1 MTAAVEN
8 VHAGILGR
16 RCAGRVCLVAVAALA
31 TNAFPPAAR
40 GAVGGPAPIAT
51 LILTHARV
59 WTENPSQPEAQAV
72 AIAGNRILAVGE
84 SDAMRALAGPGCE
97 IIDLGGRRVVPGF
110 NDSHVHFIS
119 GGSELVAVQLGD
131 ANSAAEFRRRIAAYA
146 RTLPKGAWIRNGIW
160 DHQRWQPPRLPD
172 HQLIDDVTGDHPL
185 LLWREDGH
193 MLLVNS
199 AAMRLAGIDRNTP
212 DVPGGEIV
220 RDASGLPTGIF
231 KDEATALVERVMP
244 APSQAELDAAMAA
257 GIREAAQHGVT
268 SVQNLADSPVDRDT
282 ALKLRQFERAERS
295 GRLTL
300 RIYNGSPLRDW
311 RLLADSG
318 VQAGFG
324 SALLRIGNLKAFAD
338 GALGAAT
345 AWMDAPF
352 SDQPDKSGLAST
364 DLQDSA
370 RMLANIEGADR
381 AGLQI
386 SVHAIGDRAIHTVL
400 DLYERAAR
408 ENGPADRRWRI
419 EHVQHLR
426 PADAGRFARLGVIAS
441 MQPYHAI
448 DDGRWAEKVLGP
460 ERSRSSYA
468 WRLLLDHG
476 ATLAFGSDW
485 PVAPLD
491 PILGIY
497 AAATRRTLD
506 GKHPGGWIPEQRISV
521 AEAVHAYTMG
531 SALAER
537 QEAEKGS
544 IEPGKLADLVAL
556 SDDIFTIAPVEIAH
570 ARVHLTVFDGKVIY
584 RAP

>member
-1 MTAAVEN
+1 
-8 VHAGILGR
+8 
-16 RCAGRVCLVAVAALA
+16 
-31 TNAFPPAAR
+31 
-40 GAVGGPAPIAT
+40 
-51 LILTHARV
+51 
-59 WTENPSQPEAQAV
+59 
-72 AIAGNRILAVGE
+72 
-84 SDAMRALAGPGCE
+84 
-97 IIDLGGRRVVPGF
+97 
-110 NDSHVHFIS
+110 
-119 GGSELVAVQLGD
+119 
-131 ANSAAEFRRRIAAYA
+131 
-146 RTLPKGAWIRNGIW
+146 
-160 DHQRWQPPRLPD
+160 
-172 HQLIDDVTGDHPL
+172 
-185 LLWREDGH
+185 
-193 MLLVNS
+193 
-199 AAMRLAGIDRNTP
+199 
-212 DVPGGEIV
+212 
-220 RDASGLPTGIF
+220 
-231 KDEATALVERVMP
+231 
-244 APSQAELDAAMAA
+244 
-257 GIREAAQHGVT
+257 
-268 SVQNLADSPVDRDT
+268 
-282 ALKLRQFERAERS
+282 
-295 GRLTL
+295 
-300 RIYNGSPLRDW
+300 
-311 RLLADSG
+311 
-318 VQAGFG
+318 
-324 SALLRIGNLKAFAD
+324 
-338 GALGAAT
+338 
-345 AWMDAPF
+345 
-352 SDQPDKSGLAST
+352 
-364 DLQDSA
+364 
-370 RMLANIEGADR
+370 
-381 AGLQI
+381 
-386 SVHAIGDRAIHTVL
+386 VHAIGDRAIHTVL

-556 SDDIFTIAPVEIAH
+556 SDDIFTIAPIEIAH

-584 RAP
+584 RGP